1 MTETPEGKL
10 SARQRR
16 ALEHSAIHG
25 TVIAES
31 SKAAV
36 IGGIVALGAS
46 FAAQRFSPLYR
57 KISFPFKTF
66 IVMSAITGT
75 FFTVAGRVLLICR
88 PAFCSRFL
96 TFRRSRGHDRRSK
109 VCSVLLSNERR

>member
-1 MTETPEGKL
+1 MTETVGSLPAEGKL

-25 TVIAES
+25 NVIAES

-36 IGGIVALGAS
+36 VGGIIALGAS
-46 FAAQRFSPLYR
+46 FAAQRFSPFYR

-75 FFTVAGRVLLICR
+75 FFTVAGETCYPTV
-88 PAFCSRFL
+88 
-96 TFRRSRGHDRRSK
+96 D
-109 VCSVLLSNERR
+109 ERIAHIL

>member
-1 MTETPEGKL
+1 MTEILAPPSAEGKL

-25 TVIAES
+25 NVIAES

-36 IGGIVALGAS
+36 VGGVIALGAS

-75 FFTVAGRVLLICR
+75 FFTVAGETCYPPV
-88 PAFCSRFL
+88 
-96 TFRRSRGHDRRSK
+96 
-109 VCSVLLSNERR
+109 NEHIAHIL